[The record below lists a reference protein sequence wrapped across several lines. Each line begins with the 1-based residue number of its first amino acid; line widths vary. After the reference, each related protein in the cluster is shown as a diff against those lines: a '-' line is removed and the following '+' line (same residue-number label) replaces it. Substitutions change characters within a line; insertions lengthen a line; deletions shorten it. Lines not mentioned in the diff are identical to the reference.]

1 MVPSIKA
8 SLLWLFYLGIGNL
21 LICSSVGFINTSPWT
36 LRRSHSSIISTLPS
50 TSAKIDSRQ
59 SNYRYFVSKTAL
71 FGRNKKSILPRKWK
85 KATSIFNKG
94 NRRFEK
100 KNDPIEAGVGT
111 VLVLG
116 NKQRRTQWT
125 KDVSKEFS
133 WIPPK
138 MLSSCIDGLASAFE
152 AVAPK
157 DLQNALQPGGLEKV
171 RSKIEADFVRY
182 LKVQPIIR
190 QLPMPKDDKNKLVSY
205 LVDLSLDFFMK
216 DLESALA
223 APSVKLRALDQERR
237 EILRYMSVRQLAWY
251 RLRHKPKST
260 IALGLLSLWAMGI
273 TLLYFRQNHNI
284 ALSIRHHFTAFKS
297 LFSFLATALVQMISN
312 AGPPFS
318 KMQKY
323 RKISWRK

>member
-1 MVPSIKA
+1 MVPSTKA

-36 LRRSHSSIISTLPS
+36 SRRSRSSVITTLPS

-59 SNYRYFVSKTAL
+59 SNYRYFVSKTVL
-71 FGRNKKSILPRKWK
+71 FGRNKKSIVPRKWK
-85 KATSIFNKG
+85 KASSIFNKV
-94 NRRFEK
+94 NRRFDK
-100 KNDPIEAGVGT
+100 KYDPIEAGVGT

-116 NKQRRTQWT
+116 NKQRRSEWT
-125 KDVSKEFS
+125 KAVSKNFS

-138 MLSSCIDGLASAFE
+138 MLSRCIDGLASAFV

-157 DLQNALQPGGLEKV
+157 DLQKALQPGGLEKV
-171 RSKIEADFVRY
+171 RLNIEADFVRN
-182 LKVQPIIR
+182 LKAQPIIR

-205 LVDLSLDFFMK
+205 LVDLSLDFFLK

-223 APSVKLRALDQERR
+223 APSVKLRVLDQERR
-237 EILRYMSVRQLAWY
+237 EILRYMSVRQFAWY
-251 RLRHKPKST
+251 RLRHEPKST
-260 IALGLLSLWAMGI
+260 IAFGLLSLWAMGF

-284 ALSIRHHFTAFKS
+284 AMSIQHQFRSLKS
-297 LFSFLATALVQMISN
+297 FCSFLATTLVQGLSN

-318 KMQKY
+318 NMQKY
-323 RKISWRK
+323 KKISWRK